1 MNGVSAWTGHRGLPA
16 TEILRLSRFE
26 SARSE
31 SVRTRDQHRNR
42 PLQGGETLL
51 AAVSHPPRG
60 GEPQP
65 LAALVPAVL
74 ARYGISSRATTG
86 AAVDCVA

>member
-16 TEILRLSRFE
+16 TEVLRLS
-26 SARSE
+26 RSE
-31 SVRTRDQHRNR
+31 SVRPRDQHRNHL
-42 PLQGGETLL
+42 LQGGETLL

-60 GEPQP
+60 GEPQS

-74 ARYGISSRATTG
+74 ARYGISNPAKTG
-86 AAVDCVA
+86 EAIDCIV